1 MAFRRSR
8 VRSASAPPV
17 NFDMVVWLERFWR
30 GVVLMALKVV
40 GAGFGRTGTLSLKTA
55 LEKLGFGPCY
65 HMAEVFPRPD
75 HVRMWH
81 QLAFANSI
89 DWDLIFTGFQA
100 TVDWPA
106 ARWWREIAAH
116 YPDAK
121 VLLSVRDP
129 EAWYKS
135 MSDTIYQPMKSTAPD
150 GAPELARLQ
159 SEMIR
164 KSVLAETF
172 DNRFEDKGHAIE
184 VFKRHNQAVRDAI
197 DPARLLVFD
206 VREGWAPL
214 CRFLDVPIPD
224 EPFPRLNDTA
234 TTQAMIR
241 MMTES
246 MRKD

>member
-1 MAFRRSR
+1 MS
-8 VRSASAPPV
+8 
-17 NFDMVVWLERFWR
+17 
-30 GVVLMALKVV
+30 LKVV
-40 GAGFGRTGTLSLKTA
+40 GAGFGRTGTLSLKNA

-65 HMAEVFPRPD
+65 HMMEVFPRPD
-75 HVRMWH
+75 HVAMWH
-81 QLAFANSI
+81 RLAFGHSI
-89 DWDLIFTGFQA
+89 DWDLIFRDFRS

-135 MSDTIYQPMKSTAPD
+135 MIDTIYQAMKAPAPD
-150 GAPELARLQ
+150 GVPEMVRLQ
-159 SEMIR
+159 NEMAR
-164 KSVLAETF
+164 KAVLAETF
-172 DNRFEDKGHAIE
+172 DNRFEDKAYAIE
-184 VFKRHNQAVRDAI
+184 VFKRHTQEVRDAI

-214 CRFLDVPIPD
+214 CRFLEVPIPD

-234 TTQAMIR
+234 TTQALLRLMAESIR
-241 MMTES
+241 
-246 MRKD
+246 KG

>member
-1 MAFRRSR
+1 
-8 VRSASAPPV
+8 
-17 NFDMVVWLERFWR
+17 
-30 GVVLMALKVV
+30 MALKVV
-40 GAGFGRTGTLSLKTA
+40 GAGFGRTGTLSLKSA

-65 HMAEVFPRPD
+65 HMMEVFSRPE
-75 HVRMWH
+75 HVAMWH
-81 QLAFANSI
+81 RLAFGHPM
-89 DWDLIFTGFQA
+89 DWDAIFNGFQA

-135 MSDTIYQPMKSTAPD
+135 MSDTIYQPMKAP
-150 GAPELARLQ
+150 APNGVPEVARLQ
-159 SEMIR
+159 SEMAR
-164 KSVLAETF
+164 KAVLAETF
-172 DNRFEDKGHAIE
+172 DNRFEDKAHAIG
-184 VFKRHNQAVRDAI
+184 VFKRHNQEVRDTI
-197 DPARLLVFD
+197 EPARLLVFD

-234 TTQAMIR
+234 TTQSMLRLMI
-241 MMTES
+241 ELLG
-246 MRKD
+246 KA